1 MSRGL
6 YSRRVLGA
14 HKPTLRRTL
23 YTVFNLET
31 HAFSTA
37 SHKKKKR
44 SPLMQGIYLQD
55 VRGLNFH
62 MVLERLA
69 LLHYGKQKSMSY
81 ADQVEEYTME
91 RHNFQLKF
99 TPPGVHNGMESAG
112 VDMLHIL
119 YLNIFKMAFNYTIHQ
134 NLPVSKKKLVR
145 SYLKAAGFYSYDAAA
160 AEEETAGARRRRRGL
175 RAAGCSAGRQGI
187 APAHP
192 LQTLRP
198 RHRRRHSAR

>member
-1 MSRGL
+1 MWGQTPDLIPSAPLLPIELETAKSDCSQIDLPFHRVTALMGGL

-14 HKPTLRRTL
+14 NKPTLRRTL

-69 LLHYGKQKSMSY
+69 LLH
-81 ADQVEEYTME
+81 
-91 RHNFQLKF
+91 
-99 TPPGVHNGMESAG
+99 
-112 VDMLHIL
+112 
-119 YLNIFKMAFNYTIHQ
+119 
-134 NLPVSKKKLVR
+134 
-145 SYLKAAGFYSYDAAA
+145 
-160 AEEETAGARRRRRGL
+160 
-175 RAAGCSAGRQGI
+175 
-187 APAHP
+187 
-192 LQTLRP
+192 
-198 RHRRRHSAR
+198 